1 MYVLFLEGGESNRTI
16 LIITP
21 LSVYFVPHVESYDI
35 VYAHDLWHRVRQK
48 SGVVI
53 FRYEVQYCIYKNV
66 KASSFPLIYYLIPI
80 FHLPTLGT
88 NLE

>member
-35 VYAHDLWHRVRQK
+35 VYAHDLRHRIRQK
-48 SGVVI
+48 SELISGVVI
-53 FRYEVQYCIYKNV
+53 FRHEVQYCTYKNV
-66 KASSFPLIYYLIPI
+66 KASKVKFFPWVQI
-80 FHLPTLGT
+80 
-88 NLE
+88 